1 MSNTLTVRRGAR
13 VLHCYSNGATIGH
26 VEGESFYREGVSW
39 VFRAADGSIGWAAQ
53 GGSQLVAVDA
63 GTVLVEDQGNNV
75 GRLCNVRGDAAAG
88 HPNRCWQVVAAVSG
102 QRLAVRHLD
111 YGYTRLV
118 SERFD
123 VTNLY

>member
-1 MSNTLTVRRGAR
+1 MTTTLSVRRGAR

-26 VEGESFYREGVSW
+26 VEGESFYVNSVSW

-63 GTVLVEDQGNNV
+63 GTVLVEDQFNNV
-75 GRLCNVRGDAAAG
+75 GRLCNVRGDGAAG
-88 HPNRCWQVVAAVSG
+88 HLNRCWSVVAAVSG
-102 QRLAVRHLD
+102 SRYAVRHLD

-118 SERFD
+118 GNRD
-123 VTNLY
+123 MTNLY